1 MAGAEGNLR
10 QREDLIAMQLRP
22 GNLVKHRSGGPI
34 MVVDREVSH
43 SSNEP
48 LVSCSWVEAGQR
60 HSASFKEDSLQAV
73 NGDGSPRDY
82 EAET

>member
-1 MAGAEGNLR
+1 MW
-10 QREDLIAMQLRP
+10 LRP

-43 SSNEP
+43 SSIEP
-48 LVSCSWVEAGQR
+48 RVSCVWIEAGQR
-60 HSASFKEDSLQAV
+60 RCASFKEGSLQAV

-82 EAET
+82 DAEA